1 MEQVLF
7 YILAGITLAAAAL
20 SVNTTRIYRAVLYL
34 LAALL
39 GIAGIYFMMNY
50 DFMGAVQ
57 LSVYAGGVMVL
68 FIYVVMLTEKPG
80 EPIRKI
86 APFRRLI
93 AAVTVLLLMG
103 LALYA
108 IWNFNFQVQG
118 TKEPVTVEQ
127 VGRAMLSYDRNG
139 YILPFEVVSVL
150 LLAVMIGAIVIAK
163 SKKYKIQDK

>member
-1 MEQVLF
+1 MEQLLF
-7 YILAGITLAAAAL
+7 YILAGITLVAAAL
-20 SVNTTRIYRAVLYL
+20 TVNTVRIYRAVLYL
-34 LAALL
+34 LIALL

-93 AAVTVLLLMG
+93 AAVTVLSLMA

-118 TKEPVTVEQ
+118 TKDPVTVEQ

-139 YILPFEVVSVL
+139 YILPFEVISVL
-150 LLAVMIGAIVIAK
+150 LLAAMIGAIVIAK
-163 SKKYKIQDK
+163 AKKFKTTEQ